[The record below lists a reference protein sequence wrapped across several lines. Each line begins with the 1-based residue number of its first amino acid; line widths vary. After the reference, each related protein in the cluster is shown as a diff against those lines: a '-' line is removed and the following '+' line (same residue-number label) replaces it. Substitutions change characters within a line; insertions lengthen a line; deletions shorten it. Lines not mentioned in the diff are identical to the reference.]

1 MLAGCASSNAPAPLR
16 VALPADCESILQPV
30 PMPQVKAG
38 DSLRSA
44 LAKHRAA
51 LHTADSTIDAGR
63 ECVAD
68 QRKAYEAAR

>member
-1 MLAGCASSNAPAPLR
+1 
-16 VALPADCESILQPV
+16 
-30 PMPQVKAG
+30 MPQVKAG